1 MQIRSFNAPS
11 APQGFHA
18 QVCAVEG
25 ATRLAFVSG
34 QVPATAEGAVPESLA
49 EQSRLIWRN
58 IEAQLA
64 EVGMSLDNVVKAT
77 TFLSDRKYAIENREI
92 RNEVMGAR
100 TPAITVIICDLFDE
114 AWLLESRGNAVIFD
128 AVLRD
133 YFESALDLTVCVNDS
148 QHPDHPGFYLITL
161 KGSQQAGLT
170 GLKGGIVRKVAVGKT
185 RSSLEKALASIKQK
199 LESQTTIKRES
210 RE

>member
-1 MQIRSFNAPS
+1 MMQIRSFNAPS

-34 QVPATAEGAVPESLA
+34 QVPATAAGAVPESLA

-77 TFLSDRKYAIENREI
+77 TFLSDRKYAIENREKMI
-92 RNEVMGAR
+92 GRPFN
-100 TPAITVIICDLFDE
+100 DE
-114 AWLLESRGNAVIFD
+114 IVA
-128 AVLRD
+128 
-133 YFESALDLTVCVNDS
+133 AL
-148 QHPDHPGFYLITL
+148 
-161 KGSQQAGLT
+161 
-170 GLKGGIVRKVAVGKT
+170 GIAFQGVTDFHTKVPK
-185 RSSLEKALASIKQK
+185 LA
-199 LESQTTIKRES
+199 
-210 RE
+210 

>member
-1 MQIRSFNAPS
+1 MTQSGGCRTAESIRRPVTGIGRVALRPQWVKSGRSGQLLFDFMAPPLCLHCGVTMMQIRSFNAPS

-77 TFLSDRKYAIENREI
+77 TFLSDRKYAIEN
-92 RNEVMGAR
+92 
-100 TPAITVIICDLFDE
+100 
-114 AWLLESRGNAVIFD
+114 
-128 AVLRD
+128 
-133 YFESALDLTVCVNDS
+133 
-148 QHPDHPGFYLITL
+148 
-161 KGSQQAGLT
+161 
-170 GLKGGIVRKVAVGKT
+170 
-185 RSSLEKALASIKQK
+185 
-199 LESQTTIKRES
+199 
-210 RE
+210 

>member
-1 MQIRSFNAPS
+1 RCADQAIASAGTEGSVYREAAHVYARALGDLPNARRALDRCFEIYAAKDDTSGRNWRHVGGVASQARQRFSSRRGPPPILPCCWGRSRLCLHCGVTMMQIRSFNAPS

-64 EVGMSLDNVVKAT
+64 E
-77 TFLSDRKYAIENREI
+77 
-92 RNEVMGAR
+92 
-100 TPAITVIICDLFDE
+100 
-114 AWLLESRGNAVIFD
+114 
-128 AVLRD
+128 
-133 YFESALDLTVCVNDS
+133 
-148 QHPDHPGFYLITL
+148 
-161 KGSQQAGLT
+161 
-170 GLKGGIVRKVAVGKT
+170 
-185 RSSLEKALASIKQK
+185 
-199 LESQTTIKRES
+199 
-210 RE
+210 

>member
-114 AWLLESRGNAVIFD
+114 AWLLEIEVMEGDELRRLLGLPPSAHDSAGHVPLPPLDSPAVPPP
-128 AVLRD
+128 A
-133 YFESALDLTVCVNDS
+133 
-148 QHPDHPGFYLITL
+148 
-161 KGSQQAGLT
+161 
-170 GLKGGIVRKVAVGKT
+170 
-185 RSSLEKALASIKQK
+185 
-199 LESQTTIKRES
+199 ESQ
-210 RE
+210 